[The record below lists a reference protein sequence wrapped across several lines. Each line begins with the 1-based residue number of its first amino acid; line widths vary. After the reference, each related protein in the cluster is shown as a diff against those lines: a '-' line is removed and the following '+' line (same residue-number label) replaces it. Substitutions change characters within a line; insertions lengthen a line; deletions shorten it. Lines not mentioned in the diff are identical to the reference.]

1 MRAVIPFINKE
12 TRPTVVRR
20 RSRISPWKL
29 AYWRALATPW
39 LLIAGVVGGV
49 TWLVA
54 SDGGPDSFA
63 ARMKSEALLASLRLG
78 FEVDQVWI
86 DGLRRTNQDE
96 ALKAIGAVRG
106 EPILE
111 FDGNAARERL
121 LGLPWVKDAIVARA
135 LPNRLNI
142 RLIEREPLALW
153 QMNQRLQVIDAEGK
167 PIRTVSPADYA
178 DLPIMVG
185 KGANQKAKWL
195 LDLVSVEQQIA
206 TRLTAAVYVGERR
219 WNIRIDARI
228 DVRLPAVAPAEAL
241 TRLREL
247 EKEHGLFQRDIVA
260 IDLRLDDRL
269 IVRLAPG
276 AEMPGHGDDDAS
288 KPGRKS

>member
-1 MRAVIPFINKE
+1 MRAIIPFINNE

-20 RSRISPWKL
+20 RSRISAWKL
-29 AYWRALATPW
+29 AYWGALATPW
-39 LLIAGVVGGV
+39 LLIAGVVGGL
-49 TWLVA
+49 TWLIV

-78 FEVDQVWI
+78 FEVEEVWVN
-86 DGLRRTNQDE
+86 GLRRTKQEE
-96 ALKAIGAVRG
+96 ALTAIGAVRG

-111 FDGNAARERL
+111 FDGYAARERL
-121 LGLPWVKDAIVARA
+121 LSLPWVKDAIVARA

-142 RLIEREPLALW
+142 LLIEREPLALW

-167 PIRTVSPADYA
+167 PIRTVSAADYA
-178 DLPIMVG
+178 DLPVMVG

-195 LDLVSVEQQIA
+195 LDLVAEEQRIA
-206 TRLTAAVYVGERR
+206 ARLTAAVYVGERR
-219 WNIRIDARI
+219 WNIRIDHRI

-247 EKEHGLFQRDIVA
+247 EEEHGLFQRDIVA

-276 AEMPGHGDDDAS
+276 AEMSGPIDDVAP

>member
-1 MRAVIPFINKE
+1 MRALIPFINRE
-12 TRPTVVRR
+12 TRPAVVRR
-20 RSRISPWKL
+20 RRRISPWKL
-29 AYWRALATPW
+29 AYWGALATPW
-39 LLIAGVVGGV
+39 LLIAGVVGGL
-49 TWLVA
+49 TWLVV

-63 ARMKSEALLASLRLG
+63 ARMKSEALVASLRLG
-78 FEVDQVWI
+78 FEVEEVWVK
-86 DGLRRTNQDE
+86 GLRRTKQEE
-96 ALKAIGAVRG
+96 ALTAIGAVRG

-111 FDGNAARERL
+111 FDGAAARERL
-121 LGLPWVKDAIVARA
+121 LTLPWVKDAIVARA
-135 LPNRLNI
+135 LPNRLDI

-167 PIRTVSPADYA
+167 PIRTVSPAAYA
-178 DLPIMVG
+178 DLPVMVG

-195 LDLVSVEQQIA
+195 LDLVAAEQGIA
-206 TRLTAAVYVGERR
+206 NRLTAAVFIGERR
-219 WNIRIDARI
+219 WNIRIDDRI

-241 TRLREL
+241 TRLGEL

-276 AEMPGHGDDDAS
+276 AEMPGLDDDDAA